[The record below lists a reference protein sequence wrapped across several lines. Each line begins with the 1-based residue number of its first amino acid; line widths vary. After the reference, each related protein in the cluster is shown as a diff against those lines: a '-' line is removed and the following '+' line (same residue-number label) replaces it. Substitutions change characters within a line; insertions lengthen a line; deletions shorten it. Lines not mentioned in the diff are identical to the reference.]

1 MPFAPIAQLDRA
13 TAYEAVGWWFEPT
26 SVYLLWMLCSM
37 AALDKHYMKL
47 ALRLAK
53 DAAQMG
59 EVPVGAVLVVEGK
72 LSGWG
77 CNRRMADNDVLGHA
91 ELLAI
96 QTASKS
102 VANWRMMRST
112 LYVTLE
118 PCIMCTGA
126 LLQARI
132 DRVVFGCRDA
142 NGGAMRSLYAL
153 GEDPRL
159 NHRIKVDEG
168 VLADDCARLLR
179 DFFDKLR
186 KKD

>member
-1 MPFAPIAQLDRA
+1 
-13 TAYEAVGWWFEPT
+13 
-26 SVYLLWMLCSM
+26 M
-37 AALDKHYMKL
+37 ASLDKHYMQL

-53 DAAQMG
+53 EAAQMG
-59 EVPVGAVLVVEGK
+59 EVPVGAVLVAEGK

-77 CNRRMADNDVLGHA
+77 CNRRMTDNDVLGHA
-91 ELLAI
+91 EIAALKTAT
-96 QTASKS
+96 QTVSD
-102 VANWRMMRST
+102 WRLMRST

-118 PCIMCTGA
+118 PCIMCAGA
-126 LLQARI
+126 LIQARV

-142 NGGAMRSLYAL
+142 KAGAMRSLYAL

-168 VLADDCARLLR
+168 VFADEAARLLR